1 MRAECLRIA
10 DQLRRAFN
18 GDPWHGSPLRDL
30 LTGITPEQACAR
42 PLPAAHNVWEL
53 VLHIEIYV
61 RVALDATQG
70 IAMPRL
76 FGTEQD
82 WPAVPE
88 NTAEW
93 ATATD
98 RLFQSAEQLAQAI
111 EVFDDSRL
119 QDIAPGRQYD
129 FYYLFHGIVQHS
141 LYHGGQI
148 ALLKKG

>member
-10 DQLRRAFN
+10 DQFRRAFN

-30 LTGITPEQACAR
+30 LTGITPEQARAR
-42 PLPAAHNVWEL
+42 PLPAAHNIWEL

-82 WPAVPE
+82 WPALPE

-93 ATATD
+93 ATAID

-119 QDIAPGRQYD
+119 EDIAPGRQYD
-129 FYYLFHGIVQHS
+129 FYYLLHGIVQHS